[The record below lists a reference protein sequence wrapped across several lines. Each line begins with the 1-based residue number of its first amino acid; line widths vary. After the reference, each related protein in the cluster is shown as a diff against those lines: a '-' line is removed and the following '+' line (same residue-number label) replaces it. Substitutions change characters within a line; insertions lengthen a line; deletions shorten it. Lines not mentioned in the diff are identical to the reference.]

1 MAALALLGGIWF
13 IIAGLRG
20 KGKAFTSK
28 MGTPLTGKEFK
39 TVKYTYLIVGV
50 LLLIV
55 AAVSGAQLLFQK

>member
-1 MAALALLGGIWF
+1 MAALALLGGIYF
-13 IIAGLRG
+13 IIAGIIG

-39 TVKYTYLIVGV
+39 AVKYTYIAIGV

-55 AAVSGAQLLFQK
+55 AAVSAVQLLE

>member
-1 MAALALLGGIWF
+1 MAVLALLGGIYF
-13 IIAGLRG
+13 IIAGIIG

-39 TVKYTYLIVGV
+39 AVKYTYIAVGA

-55 AAVSGAQLLFQK
+55 AAVSAVQLLE

>member
-1 MAALALLGGIWF
+1 MAALALLGGIYF
-13 IIAGLRG
+13 IIAGIIG

-39 TVKYTYLIVGV
+39 AVKYTYIAVGV

-55 AAVSGAQLLFQK
+55 AAVSAVQLLE

>member
-1 MAALALLGGIWF
+1 MAALALLGGIYF
-13 IIAGLRG
+13 IIAGIIG

-39 TVKYTYLIVGV
+39 AVKYTYIAIGI

-55 AAVSGAQLLFQK
+55 AAVSAVQLLK

>member
-1 MAALALLGGIWF
+1 MATLALLGGIYF
-13 IIAGLRG
+13 IIAGIIG

-39 TVKYTYLIVGV
+39 AVKYTYIAIGV

-55 AAVSGAQLLFQK
+55 AAVSAVQLLE

>member
-1 MAALALLGGIWF
+1 MAALALLGGIYF
-13 IIAGLRG
+13 IIAGIIG

-39 TVKYTYLIVGV
+39 AVKYTYIAVGV

-55 AAVSGAQLLFQK
+55 AAVSAIQLLE